1 MSLKNKLEDELKQ
14 ALRAGDDLRKRTLR
28 MAISAI
34 KLAEVEKGK
43 PLEDIAIIGI
53 LQKEVKSRR
62 ETIEEAKQAGRIE
75 LATATLDE
83 IAVLE
88 TYMPKQ
94 LSDEELEELARH
106 VILEVGAKT
115 AAEMGMVMKAIMPR
129 VMGRADGARVSQIVR
144 KLL

>member
-14 ALRAGDDLRKRTLR
+14 AIRTGDDLRKRTLR

-43 PLEDIAIIGI
+43 PLEDTAIIGI
-53 LQKEVKSRR
+53 LQKEVKSRL

-75 LATATLDE
+75 LAAATHDE
-83 IAVLE
+83 IAELE
-88 TYMPKQ
+88 TYLPRQ
-94 LSDEELEELARH
+94 LSDDELEELARQ
-106 VILEVGAKT
+106 VILDVGAKT
-115 AAEMGMVMKAIMPR
+115 AAELGMVMKAIMPR